1 MANKTNKMFT
11 SRIKLT
17 KNGKMKTRSLNQ
29 CHYNARER
37 NAAKMA
43 KKGMND
49 LTLTSKAIQQNM
61 PHAKTVS

>member
-1 MANKTNKMFT
+1 MANKSRKSFL

-29 CHYNARER
+29 CHYNSGES
-37 NAAKMA
+37 NSQKMN

-49 LTLTSKAIQQNM
+49 MSLSAKAIQRNM
-61 PHAKTVS
+61 PHAKNVS